1 MSKVYFLKLKE
12 KNPQKLIEAGRK
24 ISGLFPN
31 FFDSNDK
38 VAIKLHFGEEGNDT
52 YLNPILVRTIYENLK
67 NKVKEPVLIDCTV
80 LYKGRRALAS
90 SHKELAK
97 EHGFDFAPIV
107 IADGERGDEEI
118 KIPVGQK
125 HFSEV
130 KIGKAL
136 ENFNSLLVISHL
148 TGHILTGFGGALKNI
163 GMGLGSKGGKLEM
176 HQAFNLK
183 IRKTSCIGCGICQRE
198 CPAEAITIKN
208 NKAEINQ
215 AKCIGCGKCIA
226 ICSQGAVEIPW
237 ADSSSRDLQE
247 RIVEYT
253 FGVLKNRKAFFINVL
268 MDITPG
274 CDCQKGK
281 QQPMMED
288 IGILGSCDIVAIDQA
303 SLDLAGKDKFKKP
316 GVDPSIKINYAQK
329 LGLGEKDYQLVEI
342 N

>member
-12 KNPQKLIEAGRK
+12 KDPQKLIEAGRK
-24 ISGLFPN
+24 ISGLFSN

-38 VAIKLHFGEEGNDT
+38 VAIKLHFGEEGSDT
-52 YLNPILVRTIYENLK
+52 YLRPVLVRAIYENLK
-67 NKVKEPVLIDCTV
+67 NKVKEIALVDCTV
-80 LYKGRRALAS
+80 LYRSQRALAS
-90 SHKELAK
+90 SHEKLAK
-97 EHGFDFAPIV
+97 EHGFDFAPIE
-107 IADGERGDEEI
+107 ILDGEKGDEEI
-118 KIPVGQK
+118 KISVGQK

-130 KIGKAL
+130 KIGRGL
-136 ENFNSLLVISHL
+136 ESFNSILAISHL
-148 TGHILTGFGGALKNI
+148 TGHILTGFGGALKNV

-176 HQAFNLK
+176 HQAFKLK
-183 IRKTSCIGCGICQRE
+183 IRKTSCLGCGICQRE

-215 AKCIGCGKCIA
+215 AKCIGCGKCITV
-226 ICSQGAVEIPW
+226 CSQGAVEIPW

-253 FGVLKNRKAFFINVL
+253 FGVLKNRKAFFVNVL

-288 IGILGSCDIVAIDQA
+288 IGLLGSSDIVAIDQA
-303 SLDLAGKDKFKKP
+303 SLDLAGKNNFEKS
-316 GVDPSIKINYAQK
+316 GVDPAVKIDYAQK
-329 LGLGEKDYQLVEI
+329 LGLGNKKYQLIEI
-342 N
+342 